1 MTVRSGRTVRPG
13 LGIQTAI
20 LCIALALSASAQ
32 AEEVVLKAQT
42 ALPKGHDLSKSFL
55 VSFVEPLNAQGKG
68 VVRID
73 YLGGPEINPPDKA
86 APAVQR
92 GAIDMLHTPAAYH
105 AGLVPQGAT
114 MMATNLGIADY
125 RANGAFDLLAPNWE
139 KKLNAKILAI
149 GETSAQFYLY
159 LVDKPK
165 LRPDGVIDLKGV
177 KIRTTGAYRPLIEA
191 LGATPVQITNAGE
204 VYTALERGLVGGFG
218 WPTVGLASQ
227 KLVGLVHYRVDPPFY
242 HLANVL
248 LVNLDKWNA
257 MPKPAQDLVLKV
269 AAAYEQASIENM
281 HRAAKVDEA
290 AIKQAGVQVFAMTG
304 EGAKKYLSIAYE
316 AMWKRASGR
325 LEAQEAAQLRA
336 KMYKN

>member
-1 MTVRSGRTVRPG
+1 MTARWY
-13 LGIQTAI
+13 GILAAFAALLAFGNAATA
-20 LCIALALSASAQ
+20 A
-32 AEEVVLKAQT
+32 EVVLKTQT
-42 ALPKGHDLSKSFL
+42 ALPRNHDLSKSFIK
-55 VSFVEPLNAQGKG
+55 SFVEPLNARGKG
-68 VVRID
+68 VVRVD

-92 GAIDMLHTPAAYH
+92 GALDLLHTPAAYH

-114 MMATNLGIADY
+114 MMATNLSVADY
-125 RANGAFDLLAPNWE
+125 RANGAVDLLAPNWE

-149 GETSAQFYLY
+149 GETAAQFYLY
-159 LVDKPK
+159 LIEKPK

-227 KLVGLVHYRVDPPFY
+227 KLAGLVKFRVDPPFY

-248 LVNLDKWNA
+248 LVNLDKWKS
-257 MPKPAQDLVLKV
+257 MPKPAQDLVMSV
-269 AAAYEQASIENM
+269 AADYERASTENM
-281 HRAAKVDEA
+281 LQAAKIDEEA
-290 AIKQAGVQVFAMTG
+290 VKKAGIQPFKMDAKGT
-304 EGAKKYLSIAYE
+304 KKYLDLAYE
-316 AMWKRASGR
+316 AMWKRASSR
-325 LEAQEAAQLRA
+325 LDKKEAATLRE

>member
-1 MTVRSGRTVRPG
+1 LQAVL
-13 LGIQTAI
+13 LGT
-20 LCIALALSASAQ
+20 LLALSGFAA

-42 ALPKGHDLSKSFL
+42 ALPRGHDLSKSFL
-55 VSFVEPLNAQGKG
+55 ASFVDVVNAQGKG
-68 VVRID
+68 LVRIE

-92 GAIDMLHTPAAYH
+92 GAIDMLHSPAAYH

-114 MMATNLGIADY
+114 MMATNLGVADY
-125 RANGAFDLLAPNWE
+125 RANGAFDALAPNWE

-165 LRPDGVIDLKGV
+165 LGPDGVIDLKGV
-177 KIRTTGAYRPLIEA
+177 KIRTTGAYRPLVEA

-227 KLVGLVHYRVDPPFY
+227 KLVKLIHYRVDPPFY

-257 MPKPAQDLVLKV
+257 MPKPAQDLVVKV
-269 AAAYEQASIENM
+269 AAAYEKASIDNM
-281 HRAAKVDEA
+281 HRAAEVDEA

-304 EGAKKYLSIAYE
+304 EGAKKYLQIAYE
-316 AMWKRASGR
+316 AMWKRAAGR
-325 LEAQEAAQLRA
+325 LDAQEATLLRS
-336 KMYKN
+336 KMYKD

>member
-1 MTVRSGRTVRPG
+1 MTAHSYARMLAG
-13 LGIQTAI
+13 LVV
-20 LCIALALSASAQ
+20 LLAFARVAT
-32 AEEVVLKAQT
+32 AEEVALKTQT
-42 ALPKGHDLSKSFL
+42 ALPKNHDLSKSFIA
-55 VSFVEPLNAQGKG
+55 SFVEPLNARGKG

-92 GAIDMLHTPAAYH
+92 GAIDLLHTPAAYH
-105 AGLVPQGAT
+105 AGIVAQGAT
-114 MMATNLGIADY
+114 MMATNLGVADY

-165 LRPDGVIDLKGV
+165 VGPDGVIDLKGV

-227 KLVGLVHYRVDPPFY
+227 KLAGLVKYRVDPPFY

-248 LVNLDKWNA
+248 LVNLDKWKS
-257 MPKPAQDLVLKV
+257 MPKPAQDLVVKV
-269 AAAYEQASIENM
+269 AAEYERASIDNM
-281 HRAAKVDEA
+281 IEAAKADEEA
-290 AIKQAGVQVFAMTG
+290 VKKAGVQIFAMQG
-304 EGAKKYLSIAYE
+304 GGAKKYLQIAYE
-316 AMWKRASGR
+316 AMWDRASGR
-325 LEAQEAAQLRA
+325 LDKEEAAMLRS

>member
-1 MTVRSGRTVRPG
+1 MTLQAYRGKF
-13 LGIQTAI
+13 GIKIAI
-20 LCIALALSASAQ
+20 LGVLLALSGFAA
-32 AEEVVLKAQT
+32 ADEAVLKAQT

-55 VSFVEPLNAQGKG
+55 ASFVEVLNARGKG

-92 GAIDMLHTPAAYH
+92 GAIDLLHTPAAYH

-114 MMATNLGIADY
+114 MMATNLSIGDI
-125 RANGAFDLLAPNWE
+125 RANGTFDMLAPNWE

-165 LRPDGVIDLKGV
+165 LGADGVVDLKGV
-177 KIRTTGAYRPLIEA
+177 KIRTTGAYRPLVQA

-227 KLVGLVHYRVDPPFY
+227 KLAKLVKYRLDPPFY

-248 LVNLDKWNA
+248 LVNLDKWSS
-257 MPKPAQDLVLKV
+257 MPKPAQDLVMKV
-269 AAAYEQASIENM
+269 AAEYEQASIDNM
-281 HRAAKVDEA
+281 HRAARADEA
-290 AIKQAGVQVFAMTG
+290 AIKQAGVQIFSMPDA
-304 EGAKKYLSIAYE
+304 GAKKYLQIAYE

-325 LEAQEAAQLRA
+325 LDKQEAATLRS

>member
-1 MTVRSGRTVRPG
+1 MAARWYTG
-13 LGIQTAI
+13 
-20 LCIALALSASAQ
+20 ALAALVALLAFGSVASAQ
-32 AEEVVLKAQT
+32 EMVLKAQT
-42 ALPKGHDLSKSFL
+42 ALPKNHDLSKSFIS
-55 VSFVEPLNAQGKG
+55 SFVEPLNARGKG

-92 GAIDMLHTPAAYH
+92 GAIDLLHSPVAYH

-114 MMATNLGIADY
+114 MMATNLSIAEY
-125 RANGAFDLLAPNWE
+125 RANGAVDMLEPNWE

-159 LVDKPK
+159 LVEKPK

-218 WPTVGLASQ
+218 WPSVGLASQ
-227 KLVGLVHYRVDPPFY
+227 KLAGLVKYRVDPPFY
-242 HLANVL
+242 HLANAL
-248 LVNLDKWNA
+248 LINLDRWKS
-257 MPKPAQDLVLKV
+257 MPKAAQDLLLSV
-269 AAAYEQASIENM
+269 AAEYEKDSIDNM
-281 HRAAKVDEA
+281 LRAAKVDEA
-290 AIKQAGVQVFAMTG
+290 AIKKAGVQVFTMNAAGTR
-304 EGAKKYLSIAYE
+304 KYLDIAYG
-316 AMWKRASGR
+316 AMWDRAGAR
-325 LEAQEAAQLRA
+325 LDKNETAMLRA

>member
-1 MTVRSGRTVRPG
+1 MTARWYTG
-13 LGIQTAI
+13 LFAA
-20 LCIALALSASAQ
+20 LLALLALGGVAT
-32 AEEVVLKAQT
+32 AEEVVLKTQT
-42 ALPKGHDLSKSFL
+42 ALPKNHDLSKSFIS
-55 VSFVEPLNAQGKG
+55 SFVEPLNARGKG
-68 VVRID
+68 VVRVD

-92 GAIDMLHTPAAYH
+92 GAIDLLHTPAAYH

-114 MMATNLGIADY
+114 MMATNLGVKDY
-125 RANGAFDLLAPNWE
+125 RANGAVDLLAPNWE

-165 LRPDGVIDLKGV
+165 LRSDGVVELKGV
-177 KIRTTGAYRPLIEA
+177 KIRTTGAYRPLVEA

-227 KLVGLVHYRVDPPFY
+227 KLAGLVKYRVDPPFY

-248 LVNLDKWNA
+248 LVNLDKWKA
-257 MPKPAQDLVLKV
+257 MPKAAQDLVMTV
-269 AAAYEQASIENM
+269 AAEYEKASIDNM
-281 HRAAKVDEA
+281 IRAAKADEE
-290 AIKQAGVQVFAMTG
+290 AIKKAGVQVFAMEG
-304 EGAKKYLSIAYE
+304 EGAKKYLQIAYE
-316 AMWKRASGR
+316 AQWKRATSR
-325 LEAQEAAQLRA
+325 LDKQEAAMLRQ